1 MIAPH
6 VLGLCAALVVAIIG
20 AIVLLAIEER
30 ERDPYYRAR
39 RRARINARNRAAL
52 RRTR

>member
-1 MIAPH
+1 MISAH
-6 VLGLCAALVVAIIG
+6 VLGLCAALVVAIFG
-20 AIVLLAIEER
+20 AVALLVIEHLES
-30 ERDPYYRAR
+30 DPHHRAA